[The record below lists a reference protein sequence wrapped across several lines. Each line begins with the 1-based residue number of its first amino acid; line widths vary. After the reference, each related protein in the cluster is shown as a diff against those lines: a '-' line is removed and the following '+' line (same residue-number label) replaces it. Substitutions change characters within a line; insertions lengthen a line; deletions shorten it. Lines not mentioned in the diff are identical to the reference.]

1 MNPASF
7 LLVASLSILSMPT
20 PTPNLGEAGQQL
32 NFALLKEG
40 LVVMSAKVYGRTYTV
55 RKLKTIQILY
65 NDKGH
70 VICIFQTIGLSEIS
84 LGEID
89 PDPLISED
97 IKAKTKMDGVTYSI
111 RTKTFKKSA
120 MAIIYNE
127 KDRAIF
133 SISFPGMI
141 SILMPAGEETLPS
154 LDPM

>member
-1 MNPASF
+1 MNIIAI
-7 LLVASLSILSMPT
+7 LLACHLFTSPLPT

-32 NFALLKEG
+32 NFALLKDG
-40 LVVMSAKVYGRTYTV
+40 LVGKMQKVYGRTYTV